1 MYFKTTKEEDNSK
14 VINLTNKQIFKL
26 SVKFNKYN
34 EKLERRIIDFKV
46 YIEFLVSRNKIIGE
60 EIANIKNQS
69 LKSKNVKYVF
79 C

>member
-1 MYFKTTKEEDNSK
+1 MYFKTKKEENNSK
-14 VINLTNKQIFKL
+14 AINLTNKQMFKL

-34 EKLERRIIDFKV
+34 EKLERRIIDFKE

>member
-14 VINLTNKQIFKL
+14 AINLTNKQMFKL

-34 EKLERRIIDFKV
+34 EKLERRIIDFKE